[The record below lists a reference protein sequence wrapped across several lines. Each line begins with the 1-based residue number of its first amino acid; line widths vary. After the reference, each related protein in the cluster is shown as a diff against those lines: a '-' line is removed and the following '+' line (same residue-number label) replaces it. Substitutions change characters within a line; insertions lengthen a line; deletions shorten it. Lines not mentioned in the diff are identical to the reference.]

1 MRRVF
6 QIGFPIAFDV
16 FSRTRI
22 PLAMSFRSNFLTLLS
37 LVSLSLIAPKAAH
50 AQSAVLA
57 EIYGRG
63 VHAYNSGQYQQAGEW
78 LSMAIN
84 NGYRDPRAYYFRG
97 LTAAA
102 SGRGYEAESDFQQGA
117 ELEASGT
124 FGNVVGRS
132 LSRIQG
138 SVRIQL
144 EQIRERAR
152 LQALAVGQARSN
164 VRYGE
169 LGVAPAAPVRRSAPA
184 AAFGVSP
191 PAAPAGDNPFAD
203 DLDEDPTVDS
213 MDAFKGAMDNA
224 ASPADGGGT
233 ADAPTGGGDP
243 FGSAPDAGSDPFG
256 TGGSAP
262 ADDPFAAPG
271 GDSDPFG
278 GGGDSDPFGAS
289 PF

>member
-1 MRRVF
+1 
-6 QIGFPIAFDV
+6 
-16 FSRTRI
+16 
-22 PLAMSFRSNFLTLLS
+22 MSFRSSFLALFA
-37 LVSLSLIAPKAAH
+37 LVSLSMMAPKAAH

-63 VHAYNSGQYQQAGEW
+63 VHAFNSGQYQKAGEW
-78 LSMAIN
+78 LSMAID

-117 ELEASGT
+117 ELEAGGT
-124 FGNVVGRS
+124 FGSLVGRS
-132 LSRIQG
+132 LARVQG
-138 SVRIQL
+138 SVRMQL
-144 EQIRERAR
+144 EQIRDRAR
-152 LQALAVGQARSN
+152 LQALAVGQARSK

-169 LGVAPAAPVRRSAPA
+169 LGVAPAAAPVRRSTPPA
-184 AAFGVSP
+184 AALGVAP

-203 DLDEDPTVDS
+203 DLDEDPTVES
-213 MDAFKGAMDNA
+213 MDAFKGALDNA
-224 ASPADGGGT
+224 ASPADGGAAAAPSGGT
-233 ADAPTGGGDP
+233 DP
-243 FGSAPDAGSDPFG
+243 FGGAPAAGNDPFG
-256 TGGSAP
+256 GGGSAP

-278 GGGDSDPFGAS
+278 GGGAMDDPFGGS

>member
-1 MRRVF
+1 
-6 QIGFPIAFDV
+6 
-16 FSRTRI
+16 
-22 PLAMSFRSNFLTLLS
+22 MSFRSSFLTLLG
-37 LVSLSLIAPKAAH
+37 LVSLSMMAPKAAH

-63 VHAYNSGQYQQAGEW
+63 VHAFNSGQYQQAGEW
-78 LSMAIN
+78 LSMAIE

-117 ELEASGT
+117 ELEAGGT
-124 FGNVVGRS
+124 FGNLVGRS
-132 LSRIQG
+132 LARIQG

-169 LGVAPAAPVRRSAPA
+169 LGAAPAGAAPARRSAPPA
-184 AAFGVSP
+184 AALGVTP
-191 PAAPAGDNPFAD
+191 PAAPAKDNPFAD
-203 DLDEDPTVDS
+203 DLDEDPTVES
-213 MDAFKGAMDNA
+213 MDAFKGALDNA
-224 ASPADGGGT
+224 ASPTDGGG
-233 ADAPTGGGDP
+233 AGDAPAAGNDP
-243 FGSAPDAGSDPFG
+243 FGSAPAAGNDPFG
-256 TGGSAP
+256 GGGSAP

-278 GGGDSDPFGAS
+278 GGGAMDDPFGGS